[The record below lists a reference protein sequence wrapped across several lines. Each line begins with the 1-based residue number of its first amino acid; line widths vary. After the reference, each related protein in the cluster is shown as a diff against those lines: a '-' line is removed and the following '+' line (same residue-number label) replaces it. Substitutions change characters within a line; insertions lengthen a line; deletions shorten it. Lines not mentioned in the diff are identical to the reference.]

1 MNNESKLPDQS
12 DLPSAAPNGSVVATE
27 VKNDNVATVDDQPF
41 SIFSEFEK
49 RLYAWSASLAAF
61 SGPVSS
67 TIYYPALNL
76 LAEDLNT
83 TATKINLTITTYLI
97 FQGIAPTIVGGISD
111 KYGRR
116 PALLACFV
124 VYISANTGLALQH
137 SFAALLVLRCVQSS
151 GCSGTI
157 SISNGVVSDVATR
170 AERGSYV
177 SLAAMG
183 QSLGPALGPIIGG
196 LLTHFLGWRSI
207 FWFLDIYAGVMLC
220 SILLFMPETC
230 RNIVGNG
237 SVLSQ
242 KWNVSL
248 MTYLTQRKLRKNNV
262 PVARDTIQ
270 NKKRPSLFASL
281 SILVEKEAALLMIF
295 CALYF
300 AGFSMITASLPSQLS
315 STYNYNSIQ
324 VGLCYIPIGAAAICA
339 KTVVGR
345 LIDWNFRRHCRI
357 QGVEIIKSQQ
367 QEIDDFPVERARLEV
382 SLPLIIM
389 ACVGVVPYGWVM
401 GLEHPPLGAVIV
413 LLFLIAFSASGLMQT
428 ITVLLID
435 CHPDS
440 PAAVSAANNVLRCLL
455 AAGAVAIA
463 VPLFDKIGRGL
474 TGTLLAL
481 VYAVSCLLL
490 WAVVVKGPGWRNER
504 RLKREA
510 IEEKREEE
518 EGRHGV

>member
-1 MNNESKLPDQS
+1 MNNDLKLPDQS
-12 DLPSAAPNGSVVATE
+12 DLLSADANGVGGAT
-27 VKNDNVATVDDQPF
+27 VKNGNTAIDDQPF
-41 SIFSEFEK
+41 SIFTEFEK
-49 RLYAWSASLAAF
+49 RFYAWCASVAAF
-61 SGPVSS
+61 AAPVSS

-76 LAEDLNT
+76 LAEDLHT
-83 TATKINLTITTYLI
+83 TPTRINLTITTYLI

-124 VYISANTGLALQH
+124 VYIAANTGLALQH

-207 FWFLDIYAGVMLC
+207 FWFLDIYAGVMLVC
-220 SILLFMPETC
+220 ILLFMPETC

-237 SVLSQ
+237 SVPSQ

-248 MTYLTQRKLRKNNV
+248 MTYLNQRKLRKNNI

-270 NKKRPSLFASL
+270 NKKRPSLLASL
-281 SILVEKEAALLMIF
+281 SILVEKEASLLMIF
-295 CALYF
+295 CAIYF

-315 STYNYNSIQ
+315 STYNFNSIQ
-324 VGLCYIPIGAAAICA
+324 VGLCYIPIGAAAISA

-345 LIDWNFRRHCRI
+345 LIDWNFRRHCKI
-357 QGVEIIKSQQ
+357 QGLEIIKSRQ
-367 QEIDDFPVERARLEV
+367 QEIDDFPAERARLEV
-382 SLPLIIM
+382 SVPLIII

-435 CHPDS
+435 CHPNS

-481 VYAVSCLLL
+481 VYLVSCLLL
-490 WAVVVKGPGWRNER
+490 WAVVVKGPGWRKER
-504 RLKREA
+504 QLKREA
-510 IEEKREEE
+510 IEAKREEE
-518 EGRHGV
+518 EGRRGI